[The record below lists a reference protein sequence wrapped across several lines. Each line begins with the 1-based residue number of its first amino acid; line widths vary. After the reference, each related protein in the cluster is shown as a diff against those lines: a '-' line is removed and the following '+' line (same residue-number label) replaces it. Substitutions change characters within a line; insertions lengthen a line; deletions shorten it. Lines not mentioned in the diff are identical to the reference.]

1 MEDLPKI
8 TSKEQQFIIHYLT
21 DCEGNKSAAYR
32 KAYDCKSSSERT
44 IWTEASRVYSN
55 PRVSLWIGHYKQILQ
70 KHVEEEI
77 KYTRNDLF
85 EELGRIQAKTEDN
98 QKTVATALK
107 CVELKAKASGLLKE
121 DANNT
126 ASVVVNMGE
135 IKKDGKS
142 INLQVG
148 EDVDTITGNTGY
160 SEQTSTDNN
169 GV

>member
-8 TSKEQQFIIHYLT
+8 TPKEQQFIIHYLT

-135 IKKDGKS
+135 IKKDGKN

-148 EDVDTITGNTGY
+148 EEIDTASRDTRY
-160 SEQTSTDNN
+160 SEQTSADNN